1 MGSAG
6 SVSKEQL
13 TEEQV
18 KAMIERFCYLDEN
31 NDGTISLEELKLE
44 HRNFDGDAY
53 DEAAIDAE
61 FKKLDANHDG
71 SVSLVEYLTSRGVDL
86 KSFKAEHAERQ
97 RQAVLAEQAL
107 IREQGVSAVEII
119 PDGQEAA
126 TCQAVA
132 EAAFVNAA
140 IVGDDAMRCAGGGA
154 REDSRGRRPLSLS
167 FSLSLS
173 RAPHR
178 SALARRVALPPPTPL
193 PAARSRSWPATARS
207 SSSERACPRPR
218 RKSPTSPCPTARS
231 CRATTS
237 RPASPSSR
245 SPPSSGAWGRRRS
258 DRAARAI

>member
-18 KAMIERFCYLDEN
+18 KTMIERFCYLDEN

-61 FKKLDANHDG
+61 FAKLDANHDG
-71 SVSLVEYLTSRGVDL
+71 SVSLVEYLSSRGVDL
-86 KSFKAEHAERQ
+86 TSFKAEHAERQ

-140 IVGDDAMRCAGGGA
+140 VVGDDAMRCARA
-154 REDSRGRRPLSLS
+154 ESPVVKTRRRQRA
-167 FSLSLS
+167 S
-173 RAPHR
+173 RALCHR
-178 SALARRVALPPPTPL
+178 SPRSAMPEPL
-193 PAARSRSWPATARS
+193 
-207 SSSERACPRPR
+207 
-218 RKSPTSPCPTARS
+218 
-231 CRATTS
+231 
-237 RPASPSSR
+237 
-245 SPPSSGAWGRRRS
+245 
-258 DRAARAI
+258 

>member
-61 FKKLDANHDG
+61 FAKLDANHDG
-71 SVSLVEYLTSRGVDL
+71 SVSLVEYLSSRGVDL

-154 REDSRGRRPLSLS
+154 RARARTVAVVDLSLS
-167 FSLSLS
+167 LFLSLSLARA
-173 RAPHR
+173 RAPELGLHR
-178 SALARRVALPPPTPL
+178 
-193 PAARSRSWPATARS
+193 
-207 SSSERACPRPR
+207 
-218 RKSPTSPCPTARS
+218 
-231 CRATTS
+231 
-237 RPASPSSR
+237 
-245 SPPSSGAWGRRRS
+245 
-258 DRAARAI
+258 